1 MRQWPKKDYCRMLER
16 NVYHYDR
23 EGKGSH
29 SIYTNHEGIHI
40 TVSKDINP
48 CVARRI
54 IKEHN
59 LNVVFLIYSYEF
71 RCIYQV

>member
-1 MRQWPKKDYCRMLER
+1 MLER
-16 NVYHYDR
+16 NGYHYDR
-23 EGKGSH
+23 KGKGSH

-54 IKEHN
+54 IKEYN